1 MATPSDLLP
10 LIEAQLQQLQA
21 ALLSTDPLA
30 LEQGAQTLREAA
42 TVLLQLRGQGL
53 DAAAQQH
60 LQALALQLSQVRDQ
74 LARVLA
80 LTQQQAATL
89 LPPADT
95 FTYGPSSATPA
106 RIYRAPG

>member
-21 ALLSTDPLA
+21 ALLSSDPLA

-42 TVLLQLRGQGL
+42 AALVQLRGQGL
-53 DAAAQQH
+53 DGAAQQR

-80 LTQQQAATL
+80 FTQQRAAAL
-89 LPPADT
+89 LPPAES
-95 FTYGPSSATPA
+95 FTYGPASATPA

>member
-21 ALLSTDPLA
+21 ALLSSDPLA

-42 TVLLQLRGQGL
+42 AALVQLRGQGL
-53 DAAAQQH
+53 DGAAQQR

-80 LTQQQAATL
+80 LTQQRAVAL
-89 LPPADT
+89 LPPAES
-95 FTYGPSSATPA
+95 FTYGPASATPA